1 MIPYLSPIQSPM
13 LCSAI
18 YIRKVLGFKGKL
30 AALSPCIAKI
40 DEFRETGLVDYNVT
54 MDHLKKYFDEK
65 GVNLPQV
72 KIYSEFEFDEQ
83 PGMEGAIYSKPG
95 GLMTN
100 LLIHKPDMKV
110 ITSEGVD
117 RLYSDLEIYLEQDEQ
132 KLPVVFDV
140 LNCET
145 GCNGGPATGV
155 NYHRFVM
162 NDIMHDVE
170 HYARKSRKEN
180 VTKKGMD
187 KQFAMF
193 DKQLELNDFI
203 RVYQP
208 HTVNSVE
215 VSETDIEKSFRVLG
229 KTTEVEKHFDCHS
242 CGYKS
247 CREMAIA
254 LARGINE
261 KENCHQYVMNTI
273 RQERQQVNSIN
284 QRVLTMNEELM
295 EVFVELEHSIQNV
308 KEEADKIRESGQK
321 SSDEMVRVADHM
333 NQLNQLNENIADAV
347 QNINQSVEKYNDMT
361 KDVES
366 IAGKINL
373 LSLNAA
379 IEAARAGEAGKGFA
393 VVAANIKNLSENS
406 RDSVGSAKENDEAI
420 HCAIEE
426 INEVLYS
433 FEATIHEL
441 LGAVN
446 STIGNVNQAS
456 DNSMGI
462 QQSMAVVSQI
472 ARQVHE
478 VIQSTSNIL
487 KP

>member
-1 MIPYLSPIQSPM
+1 MGDLSPVS
-13 LCSAI
+13 
-18 YIRKVLGFKGKL
+18 Y
-30 AALSPCIAKI
+30 
-40 DEFRETGLVDYNVT
+40 T
-54 MDHLKKYFDEK
+54 HL
-65 GVNLPQV
+65 
-72 KIYSEFEFDEQ
+72 
-83 PGMEGAIYSKPG
+83 
-95 GLMTN
+95 
-100 LLIHKPDMKV
+100 
-110 ITSEGVD
+110 
-117 RLYSDLEIYLEQDEQ
+117 
-132 KLPVVFDV
+132 DV
-140 LNCET
+140 
-145 GCNGGPATGV
+145 
-155 NYHRFVM
+155 
-162 NDIMHDVE
+162 
-170 HYARKSRKEN
+170 
-180 VTKKGMD
+180 
-187 KQFAMF
+187 
-193 DKQLELNDFI
+193 
-203 RVYQP
+203 
-208 HTVNSVE
+208 
-215 VSETDIEKSFRVLG
+215 
-229 KTTEVEKHFDCHS
+229 
-242 CGYKS
+242 YK
-247 CREMAIA
+247 
-254 LARGINE
+254 
-261 KENCHQYVMNTI
+261 
-273 RQERQQVNSIN
+273 RQ
-284 QRVLTMNEELM
+284 
-295 EVFVELEHSIQNV
+295 
-308 KEEADKIRESGQK
+308 
-321 SSDEMVRVADHM
+321 
-333 NQLNQLNENIADAV
+333 
-347 QNINQSVEKYNDMT
+347 INQSVEKYNDMT